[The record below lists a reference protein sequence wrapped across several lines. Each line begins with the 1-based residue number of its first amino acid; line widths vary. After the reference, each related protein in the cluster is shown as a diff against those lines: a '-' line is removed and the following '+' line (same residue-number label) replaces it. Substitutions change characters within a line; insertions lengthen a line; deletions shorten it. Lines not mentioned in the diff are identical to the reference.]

1 MAIDRETVLEGAY
14 FGVMEPSYGVAAK
27 GAPGYMDS
35 PPVERDVEGAKA
47 LLEEAGATGLSLRL
61 DVPAEPET
69 IPTSALSV
77 FANSF
82 SIAKS

>member
-47 LLEEAGATGLSLRL
+47 LLEEAGLTEGANNK
-61 DVPAEPET
+61 PAEFVVER
-69 IPTSALSV
+69 AFV
-77 FANSF
+77 G
-82 SIAKS
+82 